1 MVLKVASAG
10 LAPVS
15 PNDIPSPYQLC
26 QFDEMQICIH
36 MQRGGNYRESQI
48 SASLEPL
55 LHLASAS
62 VGSLP
67 PVPYHFSSLVGP
79 VLLKKTKKTTT
90 KKVVFFNGSTHLFY
104 FYLDLWWPAFP
115 LELWMS

>member
-15 PNDIPSPYQLC
+15 PNDIPSPYQLR

-67 PVPYHFSSLVGP
+67 PFPYHFSSLVGP
-79 VLLKKTKKTTT
+79 VLFKKNPKKLQP
-90 KKVVFFNGSTHLFY
+90 KKLCFLMEAPTCFIFI
-104 FYLDLWWPAFP
+104 
-115 LELWMS
+115 